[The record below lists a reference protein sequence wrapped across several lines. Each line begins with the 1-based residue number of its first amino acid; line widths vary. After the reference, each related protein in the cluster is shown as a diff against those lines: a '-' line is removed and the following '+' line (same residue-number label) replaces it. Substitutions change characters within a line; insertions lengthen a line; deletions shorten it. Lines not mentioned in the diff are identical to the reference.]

1 MFAGLCGSRVAIH
14 AIRRRTLS
22 KMVVLSGPSC
32 IGKGPLFTALRRF
45 YPELASNFKQ
55 LVLFNDRSPR
65 PGEEEGVDYFFR
77 PRKEI
82 EAMRDRDDY
91 VMADVRGDLQALE
104 IAQIQ
109 RILDADLTPFFEG
122 NPFVPGKLR
131 DAGLFER
138 FPTLTVFLSPL
149 SKDEILYLKDPKLGV
164 DLNKFV
170 ADVQRHKLLHRT
182 QRQKGHLSL
191 KDLENIEKRCTSA
204 FLEMREAWQFDH
216 VIPVHD
222 AEGHLNWD
230 AFYYPI
236 GSARKALIAFASLL
250 KGSDSLGVEQWSEDL
265 LP

>member
-1 MFAGLCGSRVAIH
+1 
-14 AIRRRTLS
+14 
-22 KMVVLSGPSC
+22 MVVLSGPSC
-32 IGKGPLFTALRRF
+32 IGKGPLFTSLRRF
-45 YPELASNFKQ
+45 YPELAGKFKQ

-77 PRKEI
+77 PRREI
-82 EAMRDRDDY
+82 EALLDLDDY

-109 RILDADLTPFFEG
+109 RILDAGLTPFFEG

-131 DAGLFER
+131 EAGLFER
-138 FPTLTVFLSPL
+138 FPTLSVFLAPL
-149 SKDEILYLKDPKLGV
+149 SKEEVIFFKDPNRGV

-182 QRQKGHLSL
+182 QRQKVNLSL
-191 KDLENIEKRCTSA
+191 RDLENIEKRCTSA
-204 FLEMREAWQFDH
+204 FLEMREAWKFNY

-222 AEGHLNWD
+222 GEGHQNWD

-236 GSARKALIAFASLL
+236 GSARKALVAFASLL
-250 KGSDSLGVEQWSEDL
+250 QGNVSADVEQWTEDL
-265 LP
+265 IP